1 MIVRPFITQLA
12 GTKPAIP
19 TAAARGVKTGAT
31 NPGVRLNLRIK
42 RLNIDGLAP
51 SERGI
56 FLTAFQERMTTLAQD
71 AVRRKLWS
79 QLAQKRYAAFR
90 RIDGG
95 AVPSHM
101 DAKSMGEHAAS
112 ALLREIL
119 Q

>member
-1 MIVRPFITQLA
+1 MIVRPLITRLA
-12 GTKPAIP
+12 GTMPAIP
-19 TAAARGVKTGAT
+19 TAAAQGVKTGAT

-56 FLTAFQERMTTLAQD
+56 FLSAFQARMTTLAQD
-71 AVRRKLWS
+71 PVRRKLWS
-79 QLAQKRYAAFR
+79 KLAQKRYATLR

-95 AVPSHM
+95 VAPSRM

-112 ALLREIL
+112 AILREIL